1 MKPKPKRSTL
11 EVHVPDDV
19 ILNHILARVPTKSV
33 CRFNCVSKEWHSF
46 LASDMFKNKHNQH
59 VDDHKNNLKFMF
71 LSKTETS
78 FEFATIDCEE
88 APPSDKDLTPTRRP
102 LPPFEETT
110 PYDIHI
116 LTSFHGLVC
125 LGILK
130 DWRDVEYSDL
140 ILWNPLTNEYKRL
153 SKSKYQHRDCI
164 TLYWKFGLYYSC
176 CEDYYKLLCLNLF
189 DDYVYIYS
197 LKSDSWR
204 KVDAFQHISRLFIER
219 WSQGTYLNENLYF
232 LRQDINN
239 QSSSIIRFDTKNERL
254 SKIETPCV
262 DANNQDAKFY
272 FATIMVKSDCIHVC
286 VKYDINMSC
295 DKSFQR
301 TTCIE
306 LWKLDEYGKMKQV
319 LTYQL
324 RPLLYDHNTISSL
337 IPFHLMKN
345 GNWLMLKNGSSFSN
359 DRIYKVYLKKK
370 MHITNKG
377 KEKEKGNIYDDF
389 EYANVR
395 MDDNININ
403 NLAREVRYIETFVSP
418 NRYMK

>member
-1 MKPKPKRSTL
+1 
-11 EVHVPDDV
+11 
-19 ILNHILARVPTKSV
+19 
-33 CRFNCVSKEWHSF
+33 
-46 LASDMFKNKHNQH
+46 
-59 VDDHKNNLKFMF
+59 MF

-153 SKSKYQHRDCI
+153 SKSKYHHRDCI

-176 CEDYYKLLCLNLF
+176 CEDDYKLLCLNLF

-219 WSQGTYLNENLYF
+219 WES
-232 LRQDINN
+232 
-239 QSSSIIRFDTKNERL
+239 
-254 SKIETPCV
+254 
-262 DANNQDAKFY
+262 
-272 FATIMVKSDCIHVC
+272 
-286 VKYDINMSC
+286 SC
-295 DKSFQR
+295 DKSF
-301 TTCIE
+301 T
-306 LWKLDEYGKMKQV
+306 KLSDSI
-319 LTYQL
+319 
-324 RPLLYDHNTISSL
+324 PLNEER
-337 IPFHLMKN
+337 K
-345 GNWLMLKNGSSFSN
+345 
-359 DRIYKVYLKKK
+359 
-370 MHITNKG
+370 
-377 KEKEKGNIYDDF
+377 
-389 EYANVR
+389 
-395 MDDNININ
+395 
-403 NLAREVRYIETFVSP
+403 LAHAEAWVVFFQ
-418 NRYMK
+418 